1 MADLSQT
8 LNAPLSNPITGLYLD
23 QAPAPTPAPA
33 AEPAKDQTEETYK
46 KLGISQPAQR
56 FVPIPV
62 PNIQKQMAARQTFMK
77 PGMEKEAELTKQVG
91 EFEGRKA
98 LTEAESQVL
107 EAEGMQKAYNEYAK
121 AMKMDEF
128 KKEKDALKEGLSK
141 PFIPTQ
147 ENAQDLAGLFS
158 LVNVVG
164 FAFGAMGKN
173 NAQVALSAMNGM
185 LEGHQKGRDD
195 LYKREKDIFD
205 ENMKQLKNRWDMLLQ
220 DMEMASKVAE
230 ADLQAGTNQAKV
242 AAIKHGATF
251 IANNI
256 DKFGLMQSL
265 ELTRRGNDA
274 ATKAYD
280 DSMKHIQDIEM
291 KNVEMYNTF
300 LQKKLSGPVGYTA
313 FLNNSIGASTG
324 DAKQDKEIVEA
335 GRAIVG
341 TNNLL
346 RRLQDK
352 DVKTGVQLALEQ
364 IQQRIR
370 TVSGTNADM
379 NLTDEQIN
387 DYINGSIDPNNKNA
401 VFIKDALFTAFQIE
415 REVQGGRLTVQMMK
429 QGGQALDPKAY
440 TKEAFAGVVGTRRND
455 LYRKLRGMNLNEDQ
469 IGALVSGVSAEQPAY
484 VSDQKPGSLSYSD
497 PEKEKRFQEYLKRSH
512 G

>member
-8 LNAPLSNPITGLYLD
+8 LNAPLSNPITGLYPD
-23 QAPAPTPAPA
+23 AQPAPAPAPSA
-33 AEPAKDQTEETYK
+33 QPDQTEDVYK
-46 KLGISQPAQR
+46 KLGLSQPTQR
-56 FVPIPV
+56 FVPIPT
-62 PNIQKQMAARQTFMK
+62 PNLKKEMAARQEFMK
-77 PGMEKEAELTKQVG
+77 PGLQREEELTKKVG
-91 EFEGRKA
+91 EFEGQKA
-98 LTEAESQVL
+98 LAEAQGQVL
-107 EAEGMQKAYNEYAK
+107 EAEGMRDAYAAYAK

-128 KKEKDALKEGLSK
+128 KKEREELKAGLSK
-141 PFIPTQ
+141 PFVPTQ
-147 ENAQDLAGLFS
+147 ENAQDLAQLFS

-164 FAFGAMGKN
+164 FAFGALGKN

-195 LYKREKDIFD
+195 LYKREKDIFE

-220 DMEMASKVAE
+220 DMEQAAQVAQ
-230 ADLQAGTNQAKV
+230 ADLQLGTSTAKLNTT
-242 AAIKHGATF
+242 KHGATF
-251 IANNI
+251 IGNNI
-256 DKFGLMQSL
+256 DKYGLLPTL
-265 ELTRRGNDA
+265 ELVRRGNDA

-280 DSMKHIQDIEM
+280 DAMKHIQDIEM

-313 FLNNSIGASTG
+313 FLNGTIGASTG

-346 RRLQDK
+346 NKLQDK
-352 DVKTGVQLALEQ
+352 DTKTGVQLALEQ

-370 TVSGTNADM
+370 TVTGDNANM

-387 DYINGSIDPNNKNA
+387 DFINGSIDPNNKNA

-469 IGALVSGVSAEQPAY
+469 INSLVTGVSAEQPAY
-484 VSDQKPGSLSYSD
+484 VSAQRQDSLVYSD
-497 PEKEKRFQEYLKRSH
+497 PEKEKRYQEWKRTH
-512 G
+512 PNG

>member
-8 LNAPLSNPITGLYLD
+8 LNAPLSNPITGLYPD
-23 QAPAPTPAPA
+23 AKPEPTPAPA
-33 AEPAKDQTEETYK
+33 AQTDQTEDVYK
-46 KLGISQPAQR
+46 KLGLSQPTQR
-56 FVPIPV
+56 FVPMAIPDV
-62 PNIQKQMAARQTFMK
+62 KKQIAARQQFAK
-77 PGMEKEAELTKQVG
+77 PGLEKEEALTKELG
-91 EFEGRKA
+91 KFEGQKA
-98 LTEAESQVL
+98 LADVESQVL
-107 EAEGMQKAYNEYAK
+107 EAEGMRTAYQNYAK

-128 KKEKDALKEGLSK
+128 KKEREEIKAGLSK
-141 PFIPTQ
+141 PFVPTQ
-147 ENAQDLAGLFS
+147 ENAQDLAQLFS

-164 FAFGAMGKN
+164 FAFGALGKN

-195 LYKREKDIFD
+195 LYKREKDIFE
-205 ENMKQLKNRWDMLLQ
+205 ENMKQLKNRWDMLMQ
-220 DMEMASKVAE
+220 DIEQAAQVAQ
-230 ADLQAGTNQAKV
+230 ADLQLGTQEAKL
-242 AAIKHGATF
+242 AATKHGATF

-256 DKFGLMQSL
+256 DKYGLLPTL
-265 ELTRRGNDA
+265 ELTRRSNDA
-274 ATKAYD
+274 ALKAYD
-280 DSMKHIQDIEM
+280 DAIKHVQDIEM
-291 KNVEMYNTF
+291 KNFETYNTF

-313 FLNNSIGASTG
+313 FLNGTIGASTG

-346 RRLQDK
+346 NKLQDK
-352 DVKTGVQLALEQ
+352 DTKTGVQLALEQ

-370 TVSGTNADM
+370 TVTGDNANM

-387 DYINGSIDPNNKNA
+387 DFINGSIDPNNKNA

-469 IGALVSGVSAEQPAY
+469 INSLVTGVSAEQPAY
-484 VSDQKPGSLSYSD
+484 VSAQRQDSLVYSD
-497 PEKEKRFQEYLKRSH
+497 PEKERRYQEWKRTH
-512 G
+512 PNG